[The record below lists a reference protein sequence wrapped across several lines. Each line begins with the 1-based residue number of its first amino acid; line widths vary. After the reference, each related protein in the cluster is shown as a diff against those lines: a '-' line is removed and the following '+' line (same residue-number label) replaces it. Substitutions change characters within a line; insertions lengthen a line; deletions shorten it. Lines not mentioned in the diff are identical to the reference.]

1 MYNGGEEMTTSEE
14 KDEEDKELH
23 EFDKIEDSSSF
34 EEMIMTDRNHGRI
47 RLSDDDDDDEDNE
60 TTSNDSAQSSS
71 SPQSSSP
78 PPSINVAAE
87 KKPSF
92 NRY

>member
-34 EEMIMTDRNHGRI
+34 EEMIMTDRNHGQI
-47 RLSDDDDDDEDNE
+47 RLSDDDEDNE

>member
-1 MYNGGEEMTTSEE
+1 MYNGGDEMTTSEE

-34 EEMIMTDRNHGRI
+34 EEMIMTTDRNHGQI
-47 RLSDDDDDDEDNE
+47 RLSDDDEDNE